1 MIIPLIFGMT
11 RNLERFIGDR
21 NSRGFGVIFAR
32 KLLAAIHKRFPAYQT
47 AIPDCLAT
55 FLDPRFKGLLFA
67 GNPIASMQFL
77 EDNLKE
83 IGEGMIKAAT
93 ARPASS
99 TQSTIIGPATQ
110 TGETDDQQS
119 GSSSSPSQACEASSS
134 ASVWD
139 SLDKLSAQMR
149 EQHSSSDTA
158 SVDLIH
164 QEVEQYMK
172 SPVIPRT
179 ECPLQWWARNASNYK
194 TLSILARGLLSIP
207 ATQVKSER
215 LNSTSGNVVDNR
227 GRLTTEH
234 VMQLTFLHENLHQC
248 K

>member
-21 NSRGFGVIFAR
+21 NSRGFGVTFAR

-55 FLDPRFKGLLFA
+55 FLDPRFKGLLFV
-67 GNPIASMQFL
+67 GNPIASIQFL
-77 EDNLKE
+77 EDNLKD
-83 IGEGMIKAAT
+83 IGDGMIKAVT

-99 TQSTIIGPATQ
+99 TVIGLATQ
-110 TGETDDQQS
+110 TAETDDQQS
-119 GSSSSPSQACEASSS
+119 GSSSSLSQACEASSS

-149 EQHSSSDTA
+149 EQHSSSETA

-164 QEVEQYMK
+164 GEVEQYIK

-179 ECPLQWWARNASNYK
+179 ECPLLWWARNGSNYK
-194 TLSILARGLLSIP
+194 TLSILAQGLLSIP

-234 VMQLTFLHENLHQC
+234 VMQLTFLHENLPQC